1 MKKPAILS
9 ALFIMICFASFS
21 QETDSLKMLQ
31 ENKVSNEQKE
41 QEVKKEKKDNQEMQ
55 TLLGHNQPGGAY
67 GAFSIG
73 YSSIDDRQAVLFGGK
88 FIWIAS
94 HSIGFGF
101 GGSGFINEF
110 HYEPALEREVAIA
123 GGYGGIYIEPILL
136 PRYPVHL
143 SFPILLGAGGVSYV
157 SKDGSYNDNIVED
170 SEAFLLAEPGAEIEL
185 NLTRHFRFAIGAT
198 YRFTTPFDVGTTGA
212 PSVSAKSL
220 EGWTYMVTFKFGRF

>member
-9 ALFIMICFASFS
+9 ALLIMICFASFS
-21 QETDSLKMLQ
+21 QETDSLKMIQ
-31 ENKVSNEQKE
+31 EKKVTDEKKE
-41 QEVKKEKKDNQEMQ
+41 QEDKKEKKENQEMQ

-73 YSSIDDRQAVLFGGK
+73 YSSIDDKQAVLFGGK

-94 HSIGFGF
+94 HTIGFGF
-101 GGSGFINEF
+101 GGTGFINEF
-110 HYEPALEREVAIA
+110 HYEPALDREVAIA
-123 GGYGGIYIEPILL
+123 GGYGGLFIEPILL

-157 SKDGSYNDNIVED
+157 SKEGSHNDNIVED

-198 YRFTTPFDVGTTGA
+198 YRFPTPFDVGTTGA
-212 PSVSAKSL
+212 PTVSAKSI
-220 EGWTYMVTFKFGRF
+220 EGWTYNMTFKFGRF